1 MTTPHP
7 MSILDL
13 VKEFE
18 RGQMQL
24 PEMQRGY
31 VWKSTQVRD
40 LLDSLY
46 RGYPTGNILRWETT
60 DNSIELR
67 NAAIEQTCEKWVN
80 SYLLL
85 DGQQRL
91 TSLAAII
98 QGKPIYVRDSKKPI
112 DIYFNLEHEENSY
125 ETELGNDEADES
137 IFEADD
143 DDENEEE
150 EKNSLDSY
158 KKPFIVANNR
168 VKQDP
173 NWVSVTEV
181 FKASD
186 ITPFLERIGITNLK
200 DPRYKKYQERLGKL
214 MSIRDYEFPVI
225 TLKKDLKYD
234 EVADIFVRVNSLG
247 TKLKGSDLA
256 LAQITSKWHGSLK
269 TFDEFHDECKKIN
282 WDVSI
287 GILLRTLIAIIT
299 GQSKFKVV
307 SSLSLEKLQEGW
319 NRTKEAVSFA
329 LAYLTQNFDVENQNL
344 LSSPYFITTL
354 AYFVDAKNKQITER
368 ETNILK
374 KWFLIANAKGRYSWG
389 SSETKL
395 DEDLSAIKQ
404 GNIEKLLDIIAAQ
417 FGRLDITID
426 DLRGKN
432 RTSGFFKTMFTLMHR
447 NKARDWNT
455 DLVISMKHPGKKDKI
470 EFHHIFPKNILR
482 GEKFERKEIND
493 IANLTFIGKVTN
505 IKISDNDPDVYL
517 EAILKERG
525 EGILREHCIPTDKEL
540 WKIDRFI
547 DFTNKRRELL
557 LELINKYLEEIK
569 V

>member
-1 MTTPHP
+1 MTTPNP
-7 MSILDL
+7 MTISDL
-13 VKEFE
+13 VKEFK

-60 DNSIELR
+60 DNSVETR
-67 NAAIEQTCEKWVN
+67 DSAIDQTNEKWAN

-91 TSLAAII
+91 TSLAAVV
-98 QGKPIYVRDSKKPI
+98 QGEKVQVKDSKKPI
-112 DIYFNLEHEENSY
+112 DIYFNLDHKENLY
-125 ETELGNDEADES
+125 ETELEDDEQDDAV
-137 IFEADD
+137 FECDDDD
-143 DDENEEE
+143 DDEKED
-150 EKNSLDSY
+150 KDPLDNY
-158 KKPFIVANNR
+158 DKPFIVANNR
-168 VKQDP
+168 VKQKA

-181 FKASD
+181 FKSND
-186 ITPFLERIGITNLK
+186 ITPFLQRVGINSFD
-200 DPRYKKYQERLGKL
+200 DPRYKKYQERLTKL
-214 MSIRDYEFPVI
+214 INIRKYEFPVI
-225 TLKKDLKYD
+225 TLKKELKYD

-256 LAQITSKWHGSLK
+256 LAQITSKWHGSLG
-269 TFDEFHDECKKIN
+269 TFEQYRKECKEIN
-282 WDVSI
+282 WDISI
-287 GILLRTLIAIIT
+287 GILLRTLVAITT
-299 GQSKFKVV
+299 GQSKFKTVN
-307 SSLSLEKLQEGW
+307 SLSLATLQEGW
-319 NRTKEAVSFA
+319 ISTKEAVSFV
-329 LAYLTQNFDVENQNL
+329 LAYLSQNFDIENQNL

-354 AYFVDAKNKQITER
+354 AYFAHVKQKIITEA
-368 ETNILK
+368 ETKTLK
-374 KWFLIANAKGRYSWG
+374 KWLLIANAKGRYSWG

-395 DEDLSAIKQ
+395 DEDLATIRQ
-404 GNIEKLLDIIAAQ
+404 GNVAKLLDTLSAQ
-417 FGRLDITID
+417 FGRLDITLD
-426 DLRGKN
+426 DMRGKN
-432 RTSGFFKTMFTLMHR
+432 RTSGFFKTMFILMHK

-455 DLVISMKHPGKKDKI
+455 DLVISMQHPGKKDKI
-470 EFHHIFPKNILR
+470 EFHHIFPKNIL
-482 GEKFERKEIND
+482 KNYERKEIND

-505 IKISDNDPDVYL
+505 IKISDHNPEVYL

-525 EGILREHCIPTDKEL
+525 EGILREHCIPIDKEL

-557 LELINKYLEEIK
+557 LELINKYLDEVK

>member
-7 MSILDL
+7 MSIIDL

-60 DNSIELR
+60 DNNVELR
-67 NAAIEQTCEKWVN
+67 ETAFDQTSERWAN

-91 TSLAAII
+91 TSLAAVI
-98 QGKPIYVRDSKKPI
+98 QGKKVQVRDSKKPI
-112 DIYFNLEHEENSY
+112 DIYFNLDHEEDMY
-125 ETELGNDEADES
+125 ETELEEEDDNDNVFES
-137 IFEADD
+137 SD
-143 DDENEEE
+143 DDEDE
-150 EKNSLDSY
+150 EKNPLDNY
-158 KKPFIVANNR
+158 NKPFIVANNR
-168 VKQDP
+168 VKQNP
-173 NWVSVTEV
+173 SWISVTEV
-181 FKASD
+181 FQSND
-186 ITPFLERIGITNLK
+186 ITPFLKRIGITSLD
-200 DPRYKKYQERLGKL
+200 DPRYIKYQDRLKKL
-214 MSIRDYEFPVI
+214 MDIREYKFPVI
-225 TLKKDLKYD
+225 TLKKELKYD

-269 TFDEFHDECKKIN
+269 IFDDFCADCKKTN
-282 WDVSI
+282 WDISI
-287 GILLRTLIAIIT
+287 GTLLRTLVAIT
-299 GQSKFKVV
+299 TDQSKFKVV
-307 SSLSLEKLQEGW
+307 SSLSLETLQKSW
-319 NRTKEAVSFA
+319 QDTTEAVAFA
-329 LAYLTQNFDVENQNL
+329 LAYLNQNFDIENQNL

-354 AYFVDAKNKQITER
+354 AYFAHSKQKNISEEDTK
-368 ETNILK
+368 ILK

-395 DEDLSAIKQ
+395 DEDITAIKQ
-404 GNIEKLLDIIAAQ
+404 GNVRKLLDIIAGQ
-417 FGRLDITID
+417 FGRLEITED

-432 RTSGFFKTMFTLMHR
+432 RTSGFFKTIFTLMHK

-470 EFHHIFPKNILR
+470 EFHHIFPKNIL
-482 GEKFERKEIND
+482 KNKYDRKEIND

-505 IKISDNDPDVYL
+505 IKISDQNPDVYL
-517 EAILKERG
+517 EKIITERG
-525 EGILREHCIPTDKEL
+525 TSILEEHCIPTDKEL
-540 WKIDRFI
+540 WNVDKFI
-547 DFTNKRRELL
+547 DFTNKRREHLL
-557 LELINKYLEEIK
+557 GLINDYLDNIK
-569 V
+569 

>member
-7 MSILDL
+7 MSIIDL

-60 DNSIELR
+60 DNNVELR
-67 NAAIEQTCEKWVN
+67 ETAFDQTSERWAN

-91 TSLAAII
+91 TSLAAVI
-98 QGKPIYVRDSKKPI
+98 QGKKVQVRDSKKPI
-112 DIYFNLEHEENSY
+112 DIYFNLDHEEDMY
-125 ETELGNDEADES
+125 ETELEGEDDNDNVFES
-137 IFEADD
+137 SD
-143 DDENEEE
+143 DDEDE
-150 EKNSLDSY
+150 EKNPLDNY
-158 KKPFIVANNR
+158 NKPFIVANNR
-168 VKQDP
+168 VKQNP
-173 NWVSVTEV
+173 SWISVTEV
-181 FKASD
+181 FQSND
-186 ITPFLERIGITNLK
+186 ITPFLKRIGITSLD
-200 DPRYKKYQERLGKL
+200 DPRYIKYQDRLKKL
-214 MSIRDYEFPVI
+214 MDIREYKFPVI
-225 TLKKDLKYD
+225 TLKKELKYD

-269 TFDEFHDECKKIN
+269 VFDDFCADCKKTN
-282 WDVSI
+282 WDISI
-287 GILLRTLIAIIT
+287 GTLLRTLVAIT
-299 GQSKFKVV
+299 TDQSKFKVV
-307 SSLSLEKLQEGW
+307 SSLSLETLQKSW
-319 NRTKEAVSFA
+319 QDTTEAVAFA
-329 LAYLTQNFDVENQNL
+329 LAYLNQNFDIENQNL

-354 AYFVDAKNKQITER
+354 AYFAHSKQKNISEEDTK
-368 ETNILK
+368 ILK

-395 DEDLSAIKQ
+395 DEDITAIKQ
-404 GNIEKLLDIIAAQ
+404 GNVRKLLDIIAGQ
-417 FGRLDITID
+417 FGRLEITED

-432 RTSGFFKTMFTLMHR
+432 RTSGFFKTIFTLMHK

-470 EFHHIFPKNILR
+470 EFHHIFPKNIL
-482 GEKFERKEIND
+482 KNKYDRKEIND

-505 IKISDNDPDVYL
+505 IKISDQNPDVYL
-517 EAILKERG
+517 EKIITERG
-525 EGILREHCIPTDKEL
+525 TSILEEHCIPTDKEL
-540 WKIDRFI
+540 WNVDKFI
-547 DFTNKRRELL
+547 DFTNKRREHLL
-557 LELINKYLEEIK
+557 GLINDYLDNIK
-569 V
+569 

>member
-7 MSILDL
+7 MSIIDL

-60 DNSIELR
+60 DNNVELR
-67 NAAIEQTCEKWVN
+67 ETAFDQTSERWAN

-91 TSLAAII
+91 TSLAAVI
-98 QGKPIYVRDSKKPI
+98 QGKKVQVRDSKKPI
-112 DIYFNLEHEENSY
+112 DIYFNLDHEEDIY
-125 ETELGNDEADES
+125 ETELEGEDDNDNVFES
-137 IFEADD
+137 SD
-143 DDENEEE
+143 DDEDE
-150 EKNSLDSY
+150 EKNPLDNY
-158 KKPFIVANNR
+158 NKPFIVANNR
-168 VKQDP
+168 IKQNP
-173 NWVSVTEV
+173 SWISVTEV
-181 FKASD
+181 FQSND
-186 ITPFLERIGITNLK
+186 ITPFLKRIGITSLD
-200 DPRYKKYQERLGKL
+200 DPRYIKYQDRLKKL
-214 MSIRDYEFPVI
+214 TDIREYKFPVI
-225 TLKKDLKYD
+225 TLKKELKYD

-269 TFDEFHDECKKIN
+269 IFDDFCADCKKTN
-282 WDVSI
+282 WDISI
-287 GILLRTLIAIIT
+287 GTLLRTLVAIT
-299 GQSKFKVV
+299 TDQSKFKVV
-307 SSLSLEKLQEGW
+307 SSLSLETLQKSW
-319 NRTKEAVSFA
+319 QDTTEAVSFA
-329 LAYLTQNFDVENQNL
+329 LAYLNQNFDIENQNL

-354 AYFVDAKNKQITER
+354 AYFAHSKQKNISEEDTK
-368 ETNILK
+368 ILK

-395 DEDLSAIKQ
+395 DEDITAIKQ
-404 GNIEKLLDIIAAQ
+404 GNVRKLLDIIAGQ
-417 FGRLDITID
+417 FGRLEITED

-432 RTSGFFKTMFTLMHR
+432 RTSGFFKTIFTLMHK

-470 EFHHIFPKNILR
+470 EFHHIFPKNIL
-482 GEKFERKEIND
+482 KNKYDRKEIND

-505 IKISDNDPDVYL
+505 IKISDQNPDVYL
-517 EAILKERG
+517 EKIITERG
-525 EGILREHCIPTDKEL
+525 TSILEEHCIPTDKEL
-540 WKIDRFI
+540 WNVDKFI
-547 DFTNKRRELL
+547 DFTNKRREHLL
-557 LELINKYLEEIK
+557 GLINDYLDNIK
-569 V
+569 